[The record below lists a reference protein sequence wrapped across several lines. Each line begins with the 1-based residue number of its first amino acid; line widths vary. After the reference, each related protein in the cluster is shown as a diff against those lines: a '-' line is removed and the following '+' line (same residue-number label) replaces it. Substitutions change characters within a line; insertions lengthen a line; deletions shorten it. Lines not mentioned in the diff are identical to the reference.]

1 MPDSFMADFSLS
13 CVIQPVVSNTTSLY
27 YGDDDAYVTQLK
39 PRGRCMKILNK
50 FTRHQESI
58 MQMEVQRKV
67 LAFWSITVLGLTRKQ
82 RERKMIDRGWL
93 ARHIVQLAG
102 VTVLVLR
109 EIK

>member
-1 MPDSFMADFSLS
+1 
-13 CVIQPVVSNTTSLY
+13 
-27 YGDDDAYVTQLK
+27 
-39 PRGRCMKILNK
+39 
-50 FTRHQESI
+50 
-58 MQMEVQRKV
+58 MQMEVERKV

-93 ARHIVQLAG
+93 ARYIVQLAG